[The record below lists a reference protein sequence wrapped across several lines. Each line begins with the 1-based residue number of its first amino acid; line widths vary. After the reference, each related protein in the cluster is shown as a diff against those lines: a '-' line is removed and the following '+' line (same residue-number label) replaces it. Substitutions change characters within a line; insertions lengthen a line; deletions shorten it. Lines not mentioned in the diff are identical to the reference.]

1 MRLAPGHRDSF
12 PDPAQE
18 EQAEEPLES
27 RMNRSSSLNPL
38 SDLRGAN
45 APNPSR
51 ESNSLNPS
59 NPSNESNPS
68 NSLNPSNDFNPM
80 SSSSDSNLPAEP
92 LPSASSHPLGP
103 KQPAN
108 SKEIRDLKDSMD
120 SLDVSGHSDVMRR
133 VETPPQR
140 ESGAHELPDGALP
153 EINISEDDSEKKS
166 DSFSSDESD
175 SSRNTLQSPAEERDH
190 RVEMLKIEI
199 EEIKKNHENELNLL
213 RAKLDQLLISYMAI
227 EQSL

>member
-27 RMNRSSSLNPL
+27 RMNQSSSLNPL

-51 ESNSLNPS
+51 ESSSLNPS
-59 NPSNESNPS
+59 NPP
-68 NSLNPSNDFNPM
+68 NDSNPM

-140 ESGAHELPDGALP
+140 ESGAHEPLDGALP

-213 RAKLDQLLISYMAI
+213 RAKLDQLLIRYMAI